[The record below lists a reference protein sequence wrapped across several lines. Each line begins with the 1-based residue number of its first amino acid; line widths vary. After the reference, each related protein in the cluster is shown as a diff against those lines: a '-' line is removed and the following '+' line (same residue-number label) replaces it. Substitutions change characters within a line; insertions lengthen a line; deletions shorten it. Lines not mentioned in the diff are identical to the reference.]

1 MKNIKNVLSLF
12 LSLALLMSCQE
23 DDRTIGEIKAPSNIE
38 ISATYI
44 DDGTASAAPGLG
56 SGVVEFTASA
66 TNATAFHF
74 VIQGVKALQTD
85 GVLSH
90 SFTLLGTNTYAVTV
104 IAYGTGGVST
114 SRTMEVEVLSL
125 YDPPADLLEMLHAN
139 SSRTWKI
146 ASEVDKHFGL
156 GPVGGTANA
165 EWYGAGPGDKV
176 DTGMYDDRYT
186 FNADGTFTHD
196 VGPDGFVFGRE
207 VLIDELGGSGG
218 IVNGADIEQYVFGSY
233 DANYS
238 LTAPGAVET
247 INLSGLG
254 FVGYYAGGNHK
265 YEIHSRSANEMIIKT
280 TDGNVEFDWWFTLI
294 PE

>member
-125 YDPPADLLEMLHAN
+125 YDPPVDLLEMLHAN

-176 DTGMYDDRYT
+176 DTGMYFERDNY
-186 FNADGTFTHD
+186 AISFTSSFKTSNL
-196 VGPDGFVFGRE
+196 FVW
-207 VLIDELGGSGG
+207 V
-218 IVNGADIEQYVFGSY
+218 
-233 DANYS
+233 
-238 LTAPGAVET
+238 
-247 INLSGLG
+247 
-254 FVGYYAGGNHK
+254 
-265 YEIHSRSANEMIIKT
+265 
-280 TDGNVEFDWWFTLI
+280 
-294 PE
+294 